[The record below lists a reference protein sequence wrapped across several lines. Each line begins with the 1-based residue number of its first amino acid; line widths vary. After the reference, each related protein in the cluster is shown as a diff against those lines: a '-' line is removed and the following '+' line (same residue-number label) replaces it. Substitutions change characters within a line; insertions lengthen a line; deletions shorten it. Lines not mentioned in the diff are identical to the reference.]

1 MRLASIPSS
10 LVPNS
15 PGQFSAFG
23 FIVTDA
29 RVDKHRTVAPQ
40 TSRAF
45 DGTRATRV
53 MKELVDSAI
62 LELKTQGY
70 TDNIEIYRSIEAR
83 YLGQNHELEVS
94 FPADEFTEETVN
106 DLWRRFHEEHKAR
119 FGFNI
124 PGETIE
130 TVTLKVV
137 AVSLLEKPEV
147 RTLPAQIGTPEP
159 GGTRRVFFESGWLEV
174 PIYNRESFGQG
185 GRITGPAVIEEEAS
199 ATVLCSG
206 QHLTVDPFG
215 NLLTSA

>member
-1 MRLASIPSS
+1 
-10 LVPNS
+10 
-15 PGQFSAFG
+15 
-23 FIVTDA
+23 
-29 RVDKHRTVAPQ
+29 
-40 TSRAF
+40 
-45 DGTRATRV
+45 

-70 TDNIEIYRSIEAR
+70 TDNIKIHRSIEAR

-94 FPADEFTEETVN
+94 FPADEFTEETIS
-106 DLWRRFHEEHKAR
+106 DLWRRFQEEHKAR

-137 AVSLLEKPEV
+137 AVSLLKKPDV
-147 RTLPAQIGTPEP
+147 RTLPAQVGTPDPE
-159 GGTRRVFFESGWLEV
+159 GMRRVFFEGGWLEV

-185 GRITGPAVIEEEAS
+185 CRITGPAVIEEEAS

-206 QHLTVDPFG
+206 QQLTVDSFG
-215 NLLTSA
+215 NLLISA

>member
-1 MRLASIPSS
+1 LI
-10 LVPNS
+10 
-15 PGQFSAFG
+15 
-23 FIVTDA
+23 
-29 RVDKHRTVAPQ
+29 
-40 TSRAF
+40 
-45 DGTRATRV
+45 DG
-53 MKELVDSAI
+53 AI

-70 TDNIEIYRSIEAR
+70 TDNIEVYRSIEAR

-94 FPADEFTEETVN
+94 FGADEFTGETIS

-137 AVSLLEKPEV
+137 AVSLLKKPEV
-147 RTLPAQIGTPEP
+147 RTLPAQVGTPEP
-159 GGTRRVFFESGWLEV
+159 RGTRRVFFEEGWFEV

-185 GRITGPAVIEEEAS
+185 CRITGPAVIEEEAS

-206 QHLTVDPFG
+206 QHLTVDPLG
-215 NLLTSA
+215 NLLISA